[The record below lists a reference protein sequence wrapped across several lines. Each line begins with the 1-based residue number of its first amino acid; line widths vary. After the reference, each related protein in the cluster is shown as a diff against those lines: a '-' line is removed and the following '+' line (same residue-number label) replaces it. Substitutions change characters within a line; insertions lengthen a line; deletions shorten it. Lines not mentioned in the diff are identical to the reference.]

1 MMVKHS
7 RVTGSRSH
15 HTLGQV
21 CPIEYS
27 HRALL
32 IYMGWGS
39 GGRGLWLSLP
49 DEVTHFIKL
58 QITTHQIC
66 CCK

>member
-1 MMVKHS
+1 MQSVAPYF
-7 RVTGSRSH
+7 GSGLPH
-15 HTLGQV
+15 
-21 CPIEYS
+21 EYS

-32 IYMGWGS
+32 IYTSWGS
-39 GGRGLWLSLP
+39 GHRGLQINLP

-66 CCK
+66 LLRLDFQ